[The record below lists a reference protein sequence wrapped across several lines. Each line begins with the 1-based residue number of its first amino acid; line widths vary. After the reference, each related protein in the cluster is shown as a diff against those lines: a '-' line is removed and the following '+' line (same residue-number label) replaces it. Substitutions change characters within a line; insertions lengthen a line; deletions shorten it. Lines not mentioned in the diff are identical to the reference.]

1 MMKENL
7 CRLYELL
14 RRHLDVEE
22 LQLRYVDW
30 VDSVLKLHRAPT
42 IERFRVSFGIGLR
55 SFSSVDE
62 WIRFAMKKGVQILE
76 LEFLD
81 YHSCDCCYKLVPYVL
96 CQNVLGI
103 RKGSGLNPLSSNITS
118 KHLDYVGYT
127 SLKILDLKSVD
138 VTGNVL
144 EDILSNCPALER
156 LSVSNSSKL
165 LNLRVMSPS
174 TAFKYLVIQRCHN
187 LRRIQI
193 SDANLV
199 SFVNEVDGLQS
210 NKVDLHL
217 KNLPLLVEV
226 SLGGRRSLD
235 FLEIYRRESVFPT
248 LCNLKHLELPL
259 DEDDDSA
266 LLQLSSFMKAAPLLH
281 TLVLQVLG
289 CCRLD
294 IVIVGTNEQGLLRGK
309 QKTRAP
315 ILKIKPSWLGFS
327 ITVINAGTKPPHP
340 ILSKPS
346 LSWPGSPTTLDAD
359 SEPFLL
365 GIKPSFGGKP
375 Y

>member
-1 MMKENL
+1 
-7 CRLYELL
+7 
-14 RRHLDVEE
+14 
-22 LQLRYVDW
+22 
-30 VDSVLKLHRAPT
+30 
-42 IERFRVSFGIGLR
+42 
-55 SFSSVDE
+55 
-62 WIRFAMKKGVQILE
+62 MKKGVQILE

-103 RKGSGLNPLSSNITS
+103 RKGSGLNHLSSNITS

-156 LSVSNSSKL
+156 LSLSNSSKL

-210 NKVDLHL
+210 NK
-217 KNLPLLVEV
+217 NLPLLVEV
-226 SLGGRRSLD
+226 SHGGRRSLD

-248 LCNLKHLELPL
+248 LCNLKHLESPL

-266 LLQLSSFMKAAPLLH
+266 LLQLSSFMKAASLLH
-281 TLVLQVLG
+281 TLVLQ
-289 CCRLD
+289 
-294 IVIVGTNEQGLLRGK
+294 
-309 QKTRAP
+309 QKKLCSSSQNLAVMAWFLNHSDRRRFQATAP
-315 ILKIKPSWLGFS
+315 
-327 ITVINAGTKPPHP
+327 
-340 ILSKPS
+340 
-346 LSWPGSPTTLDAD
+346 D
-359 SEPFLL
+359 SF
-365 GIKPSFGGKP
+365 
-375 Y
+375 